1 MYLFTSFGTT
11 LIQTFNL
18 GSSQGWQP
26 AEETSSDLE
35 LDNKTE

>member
-1 MYLFTSFGTT
+1 MYLFTSFGTI
-11 LIQTFNL
+11 LIQILNL

-26 AEETSSDLE
+26 TEETSSDLE